1 MASARDYA
9 FVVFRSNWENPQI
22 SHAAVD
28 DGGTRSVMEAIRWG
42 GGWCYGLLL
51 KKGAG
56 RLLNCLIAH
65 QLLETRTDPHKH
77 LVSVLIAPIMCGTLC
92 GSQG

>member
-42 GGWCYGLLL
+42 GGGGVMGCC
-51 KKGAG
+51 G
-56 RLLNCLIAH
+56 R
-65 QLLETRTDPHKH
+65 R
-77 LVSVLIAPIMCGTLC
+77 G
-92 GSQG
+92 QGGCSTA